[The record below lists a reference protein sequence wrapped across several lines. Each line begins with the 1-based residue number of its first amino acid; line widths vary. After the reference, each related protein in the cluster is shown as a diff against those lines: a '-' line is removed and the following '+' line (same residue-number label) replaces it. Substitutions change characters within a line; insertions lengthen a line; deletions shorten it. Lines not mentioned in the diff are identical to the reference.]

1 MRDIFGL
8 GGEDNSGGNEK
19 QYPPFNEQLRK
30 YIDTVKISLKKKKK
44 STIVII
50 SLLTVLGLYL
60 AGAITTIIRSI
71 GSVATE
77 GFSNAEKA
85 SFNPISAFLA
95 LFDIKYS
102 IWGILVVL
110 ILFAA
115 ALYWWIRN
123 HVSLGDYSV
132 EERSG
137 AKYKKQVQDATL
149 GSARE
154 MNEEE
159 VAKNFLVVS
168 EHELK
173 VNNPNTIIYGKL
185 PDTGDFVMAKPEG
198 KYDAPNS
205 NAFVCGD
212 AGSRKT
218 SNFILPT
225 LMQICRAGRNCLCTD
240 SSGEVFAKTYKMFLK
255 NNYNIRVFNTVNPK
269 RSDCWN
275 FVGSIGPDDIN
286 LAKAY
291 AQTIVESTENPNM
304 KSDKYFIDG
313 MLSLLPALM
322 LYVNQDKN
330 SNTIEQVLHIITNY
344 DLDQIT
350 TLFHSLDKNTAAYKQ
365 FRIFETSPVK
375 ANFLNNA
382 AERLDMFVS
391 ADISRICSSDG
402 IDIVKE
408 LGDENVKTIIYI
420 ITDKTYAFISAL
432 FLNAATKLLTAHAR
446 DNCKGFIL
454 PRKVYVVYE
463 EFLTM
468 GYVPNMGDNLS
479 ETRKYG
485 LVFILICQA
494 IPQFFRKYG
503 ELEARE
509 IMESCKYKLLFGAGG
524 PATAEEFEKYC
535 GPATV
540 RTSMTAMSSPI
551 VKTTDQLREGEQ
563 QRMLYD
569 YNELMTFDEEEYM
582 LFTTHLHPLRLKK
595 PFYKFLPDADK
606 IEDFHLN
613 QYTPDENNV
622 YKPPVEEH
630 IETVKEET
638 SSEATNP
645 IHKSGNAAAPKK
657 IKTVE
662 RVVPK
667 NIPKK
672 QETEELG
679 PLLSGLSKLT
689 KERPL
694 INDDEVH
701 ISVKDGRT
709 YFNVEYD
716 RDNNLMR
723 AYKVVF
729 DIPLDV
735 KINGVVPENQWV
747 KYHTQYNINFL
758 RDRCKLSKE
767 NCILIG
773 WSLNRDDNGKS
784 TKYLYEK
791 EKTSIWIPQSNVVI
805 KPIFKSI
812 PGTEGADS
820 IQEPEQMTLMDITKK
835 DVDMPLQVDKLNE
848 KDESKV
854 IPEKTEITSVSKD
867 DTPQND
873 TNISIRR
880 NSQPG
885 ALEL

>member
-8 GGEDNSGGNEK
+8 GGDDSNGNEK

-30 YIDTVKISLKKKKK
+30 YIDTVKLSLKKKKK

-50 SLLTVLGLYL
+50 SLLSAIGLYL
-60 AGAITTIIRSI
+60 AGVITTIIRSI
-71 GSVATE
+71 GSAAAE
-77 GFSNAEKA
+77 GFSNAQKA
-85 SFNPISAFLA
+85 SFNPISALLA
-95 LFDIKYS
+95 LFDVKYS

-123 HVSLGDYSV
+123 HVSLGEYVV

-159 VAKNFLVVS
+159 IAKNFLVVS

-173 VNNPNTIIYGKL
+173 TNNPNTIIYGKL

-240 SSGEVFAKTYKMFLK
+240 SSGEVFAKTYNMFK
-255 NNYNIRVFNTVNPK
+255 EEGYNIRVFNTVNPK

-275 FVGSIGPDDIN
+275 FVGSIGPNNIN

-322 LYVNQDKN
+322 LYVNQDEN

-391 ADISRICSSDG
+391 ADISRICSADG
-402 IDIVKE
+402 IDVVRE
-408 LGDENVKTIIYI
+408 LGDEDTKTIIYI

-540 RTSMTAMSSPI
+540 RTSMTSMSSPI
-551 VKTTDQLREGEQ
+551 VKTTEQLREGEQ

-595 PFYKFLPDADK
+595 PFYKFLPDAYR

-613 QYTPDENNV
+613 KYTPNEKNV
-622 YKPPVEEH
+622 YKPPVEEE
-630 IETVKEET
+630 IQPAKVEISETVSET
-638 SSEATNP
+638 
-645 IHKSGNAAAPKK
+645 HKSHNAAAPKK
-657 IKTVE
+657 IKTIE
-662 RVVPK
+662 KIVPK
-667 NIPKK
+667 NIPNK
-672 QETEELG
+672 QEEDLG

-709 YFNVEYD
+709 YFNAEYD
-716 RDNNLMR
+716 RNNNSLK
-723 AYKVVF
+723 AFKVVF
-729 DIPLDV
+729 DIPSDV
-735 KINGVVPENQWV
+735 KIDGVVPENQWV
-747 KYHTQYNINFL
+747 KYHTQYDINFL
-758 RDRCKLSKE
+758 RDSCKLSKD
-767 NCILIG
+767 NCILVG
-773 WSLNRDDNGKS
+773 WLLNRGDNGKS
-784 TKYLYEK
+784 TKYLYES
-791 EKTSIWIPQSNVVI
+791 EKSSIWIPQSNVTL
-805 KPIFKSI
+805 KPIFKQI
-812 PGTEGADS
+812 PGTDNTTKPMREAT
-820 IQEPEQMTLMDITKK
+820 QMTFMDIAQNK
-835 DVDMPLQVDKLNE
+835 VDMPLQTDKGEVTPKQQEVKPKQNNNISENE
-848 KDESKV
+848 
-854 IPEKTEITSVSKD
+854 TAT
-867 DTPQND
+867 
-873 TNISIRR
+873 SIRR